1 MPLLSLNNLHCLL
14 EFTHEFPRLQL
25 GFLRRSQI
33 MWRSTASSLL
43 IIRTSCDQLHYRYTH
58 HVIQHDI
65 TTIATTTCIHITWF
79 TCDIDQLLLTEY
91 SGCLGT
97 CKYMLSESEILQQ
110 SLFSRRE
117 RKDQCHGSGQAH
129 VPSIQ
134 LALLCGMNQQGP
146 VGSIQQNCICKAWK
160 KKEFG
165 NSPTF
170 SVLVAVLCKC
180 NYWWCHNIGK
190 LNYVVQRGRQ
200 MEGFLIWQ

>member
-25 GFLRRSQI
+25 GFLRRSQVI
-33 MWRSTASSLL
+33 WPSTASSLL
-43 IIRTSCDQLHYRYTH
+43 IICTSCDQLHHHYKH
-58 HVIQHDI
+58 HVIQHDVI
-65 TTIATTTCIHITWF
+65 IAITTCIHITWF

-97 CKYMLSESEILQQ
+97 CKYMPSESEILQQ

-134 LALLCGMNQQGP
+134 HCFVVWTNRAQWVLYSRIVPCT
-146 VGSIQQNCICKAWK
+146 AWK
-160 KKEFG
+160 KKFR
-165 NSPTF
+165 NSLTF

-180 NYWWCHNIGK
+180 NYW
-190 LNYVVQRGRQ
+190 L
-200 MEGFLIWQ
+200 MSLI